1 LAGTR
6 DFVGYNRAAL
16 NPRFHVNIAER
27 TRLGRYEIRAKIGA
41 GGMGEV
47 YRAYDPKISRDVAIK
62 VLTAELAANAD
73 RVARFEQ
80 EAQAAGALN
89 HPNILA
95 IYDVDTQQGVLYV
108 VSELLEGEEL
118 RDCLNN
124 GTIPL
129 RKTID
134 YAQQVVSGLT
144 AAHEK
149 GIIHRDL
156 KPENLFIT
164 KDERVKILDFGI
176 AKLTTQAQSTNP
188 DISEDATRKVLTNPG
203 VIMGTVG
210 YMSPEQVRGE
220 KSDHRS
226 DIFSFGAILHEML
239 TGRRA
244 FKRETMAETMTA
256 ILKEE
261 PAELSASNPNINPAL
276 ERIVNRCLEKKPE
289 RRFQSTADLGFALD
303 ALSVPTNSSGRDL
316 TIAAGAAVI
325 EAKKSTWRARVPW
338 IVAAVALAIAVL
350 AVGAVSISRRSAN
363 EAQPVRLSFN
373 PPPELLFNDTQH
385 DAAVISPDGQKI
397 AFTATSADGK
407 SMLYVRNLDSSEV
420 KLLPGSEN
428 ALEPFWSPDSR
439 SVGYGSNGK
448 LKRSELTGAN
458 AQVLCDAPRL
468 LGGTWNKEGTIVF
481 GPGYR
486 MTLMQVPARGREPK
500 PVEMKTDVDDLE
512 HRYPYFLPDGRHFLF
527 HRKGGI
533 WAGSLDSLELKQIGD
548 VRGVGVYAPPG
559 WLIFIQNA
567 TLVAQPFDAGKLT
580 LSGEPLPILTGAKIN
595 GNSRRFSV
603 SDNGVLVWQGLWQR
617 EYQLVW
623 YDRSGKQT
631 GAIDT
636 PMEVSVGQSPMLSPD
651 GKRVAVRRAKASSE
665 ADANPGAASNLWIID
680 LDKGTGQRITST
692 FSQMPVWSPD
702 GNRILYNNGNNIVV
716 KAANGS
722 GEAET
727 LLQRTAFPA
736 AWSSDGRFI
745 IFTERAGKTRMDM
758 WALPM
763 FGDRK
768 EYLLSNSAFEEFNPQ
783 LSPNGRWL
791 AYTSDETGTFEIYV
805 QSFSTDG
812 KLGADK
818 KIISTGG
825 GKLPVWRRDGSELF
839 FLAVDGQMMASSVK
853 TTGPEFE
860 FTPPKPLFKTRTL
873 SVEGSI
879 YHEYDVSPD
888 GQRFLIG
895 TLIGDTKA
903 APPTVIMNWT
913 ALLKK

>member
-1 LAGTR
+1 MMLSAGTK
-6 DFVGYNRAAL
+6 
-16 NPRFHVNIAER
+16 
-27 TRLGRYEIRAKIGA
+27 LGRYEIRAQLGA

-47 YRAYDPKISRDVAIK
+47 YRARDPKINRDVAIK
-62 VLTAELAANAD
+62 ILPLALSSDRD

-95 IYDVDTQQGVLYV
+95 IYDVDTQDDVLFV
-108 VSELLEGEEL
+108 VSEMLEGEEL

-124 GTIPL
+124 GSIPL
-129 RKTID
+129 RKAID
-134 YAQQVVSGLT
+134 YAQQVVGGLS
-144 AAHEK
+144 AAHER

-176 AKLTTQAQSTNP
+176 AKLSVPGTVATG
-188 DISEDATRKVLTNPG
+188 SEDATRKVLTNPG

-220 KSDHRS
+220 KTDHRS

-256 ILKEE
+256 ILREE
-261 PAELSASNPNINPAL
+261 PELLSASSPNVSPAL

-303 ALSVPTNSSGRDL
+303 ALSAPTSSSGRDL
-316 TIAAGAAVI
+316 TNAASVAVAASK
-325 EAKKSTWRARVPW
+325 ESAWLTYLPW
-338 IVAAVALAIAVL
+338 IIASTLALVLLTSNAISL
-350 AVGAVSISRRSAN
+350 FKRSAN
-363 EAQPVRLSFN
+363 ESPGVRLTFN
-373 PPPELLFNDTQH
+373 PPPELSFNDTQA
-385 DAAVISPDGQKI
+385 DSAVISPDGQKI
-397 AFTATSADGK
+397 AFTAASADGK
-407 SMLYVRNLDSSEV
+407 HMLYVRNLDSSEV
-420 KLLPGSEN
+420 KLLPGSDN

-439 SVGYGSNGK
+439 SVGYGSNAK
-448 LKRSELTGAN
+448 LKRSDLTGAN

-468 LGGTWNKEGTIVF
+468 LGGTWNKDGVIVF

-486 MTLMQVPARGREPK
+486 MTLMQVSARGGEPK
-500 PVEMKTDVDDLE
+500 PVEMKRDADELE
-512 HRYPYFLPDGRHFLF
+512 HRSPYFLPDGRHFLLG
-527 HRKGGI
+527 RKGAI
-533 WAGSLDSLELKQIGD
+533 WAGSLDSPELKQICD
-548 VRGVGVYAPPG
+548 ARGGAIYAPPG
-559 WLIFIQNA
+559 WLIFLQND
-567 TLVAQPFDAGKLT
+567 TLVAQAFDASKLA
-580 LSGEPLPILTGAKIN
+580 LNGDPVPIITGAKN
-595 GNSRRFSV
+595 VPGNRRFSV
-603 SDNGVLVWQGLWQR
+603 SDNGVLVWQGQWQR
-617 EYQLVW
+617 DYQLIW
-623 YDRSGKQT
+623 YDRAGKQT
-631 GAIDT
+631 GAIEA
-636 PMEVSVGQSPMLSPD
+636 PMAVSVGQSPMLSPD
-651 GKRVAVRRAKASSE
+651 GKRVAVRRATAS
-665 ADANPGAASNLWIID
+665 AGTDANPGAASNLWVID

-702 GNRILYNNGNNIVV
+702 GTRIAYNNGNNIVV

-722 GEAET
+722 GEPET
-727 LLQRTAFPA
+727 LLQRTAFPM

-745 IFTERAGKTRMDM
+745 IFTERAVKTRMDI
-758 WALPM
+758 WAVPM

-768 EYLLSNSAFEEFNPQ
+768 EYLLMNSPFEEFNPQ

-791 AYTSDETGTFEIYV
+791 AYASDETGDYQIYV
-805 QSFSTDG
+805 QSFSADG

-839 FLAVDGQMMASSVK
+839 FVAADGQMMASSVK
-853 TTGPEFE
+853 TSGPDFE
-860 FTPPKPLFKTRTL
+860 FTTPKALFKTRL
-873 SVEGSI
+873 LGVENSI

-888 GQRFLIG
+888 GQKFLIG

-903 APPTVIMNWT
+903 APPTVILNWT
-913 ALLKK
+913 AMLKK